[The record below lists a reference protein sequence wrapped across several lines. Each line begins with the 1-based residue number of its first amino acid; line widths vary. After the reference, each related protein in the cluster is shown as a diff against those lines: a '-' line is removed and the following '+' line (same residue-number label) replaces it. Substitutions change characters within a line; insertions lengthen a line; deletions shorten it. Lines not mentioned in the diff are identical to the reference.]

1 MFSAQHDEE
10 ISKSLKSKH
19 GLEDHPI
26 KGNIPNYGNTGCGVF
41 KQGVQ
46 N

>member
-1 MFSAQHDEE
+1 M
-10 ISKSLKSKH
+10 ILKLDLGAKIVWKN
-19 GLEDHPI
+19 LTYLT
-26 KGNIPNYGNTGCGVF
+26 KGYGNTGCGVF